1 MVVKFRKFQIKIC
14 IETDFKTFFSE
25 KGINIILK
33 HVSLSS
39 CYLTFP
45 YFFRKEIQAI
55 FEKYQKN
62 KVRRLHK
69 PDALKMLENEFN
81 LTEDQASQM
90 FETFD
95 KDMNGDMSLWEF
107 QQFYETV
114 GTG

>member
-1 MVVKFRKFQIKIC
+1 
-14 IETDFKTFFSE
+14 
-25 KGINIILK
+25 
-33 HVSLSS
+33 
-39 CYLTFP
+39 
-45 YFFRKEIQAI
+45 
-55 FEKYQKN
+55 
-62 KVRRLHK
+62 
-69 PDALKMLENEFN
+69 MLENEFN